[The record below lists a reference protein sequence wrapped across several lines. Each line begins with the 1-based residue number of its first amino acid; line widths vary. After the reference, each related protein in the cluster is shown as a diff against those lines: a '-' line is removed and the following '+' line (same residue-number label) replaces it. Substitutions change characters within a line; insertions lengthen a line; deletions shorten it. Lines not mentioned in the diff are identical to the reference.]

1 MPRPKLNINE
11 TEVEKLSSYCCTN
24 IEIASFF
31 DCDESTI
38 RKRFSDIL
46 TKGRD
51 KGKIKLRKL
60 QWSSAEKGNITMLI
74 WLGKQILGQK
84 EKQDIRLNE
93 ELPKGFDLEE
103 I

>member
-1 MPRPKLNINE
+1 MPRPKLIINE
-11 TEVEKLSSYCCTN
+11 TEVEKLSSYGCTN

-38 RKRFSDIL
+38 RKRFPDIL

-93 ELPKGFDLEE
+93 ELPIGFDLEE